1 MVIYRKT
8 GVGWENMIT
17 YDSFKQVVLED
28 ISKTYQI
35 NFQLSHREWIDAV
48 EQVQRDLLYNRLYF
62 QKEVTYDDFV
72 NRLYIFL
79 SMKLRNHADM

>member
-1 MVIYRKT
+1 
-8 GVGWENMIT
+8 MIT